1 MLLSKYI
8 RLGELPSRI
17 IIAIYLLAT
26 LFVRFV
32 IEPQLQGS
40 MLVSVGIGAFGMLF
54 MYTLIKTG
62 VLNPGWFAWEI
73 KG

>member
-1 MLLSKYI
+1 MLLSKFI
-8 RLGELPSRI
+8 RIGQLPSRVL
-17 IIAIYLLAT
+17 IALYLLIT

-40 MLVSVGIGAFGMLF
+40 MLVSVALGAFGMLF
-54 MYTLIKTG
+54 MYALIKTG
-62 VLNPGWFAWEI
+62 ILNPGWFAWEV